1 MVTIA
6 FFNNK
11 GGVGKTTLLCNVAAF
26 YKSKGKRV
34 LVIDADPQC
43 NATTYLLSDE
53 DLAMYYSNN
62 DNNNTGT
69 IYDYINAYQQS
80 TSELP
85 KANIVHSNGFD
96 VDLILGDT
104 RLALMDDFLSSE
116 WSNYNAIARSMN
128 TISFLKRLYFENNEL
143 YDYIFVDVGP
153 SLGVLNRTVILFT
166 DCFVMPMSSDIF
178 CLRALD
184 NIKHSIVQWKQN
196 FTQLQREHKS
206 KMGKNFEFQ
215 GQELIVSPVFLG
227 YVNQQYTSRTTNGER
242 RAVKAYDD
250 ILQLMPSKCEELM
263 ADYYPSTMDKSKL
276 KLENIPNFNSLIPM
290 SQMAH
295 KPIFSLEYKDG
306 VVGAHFTKVVE
317 YKDIMKSL
325 VSNMNYNLETYGL
338 A

>member
-53 DLAMYYSNN
+53 DLANYYT
-62 DNNNTGT
+62 DNSTGT
-69 IYDYINAYQQS
+69 IYDYIFAYQQS
-80 TSELP
+80 TTELP

-116 WSNYNAIARSMN
+116 WSNFNAIARSMK
-128 TISFLKRLYFENNEL
+128 TISFLKRLYFENKDL

-184 NIKHSIVQWKQN
+184 NIKHSITQWKNN
-196 FTQLQREHKS
+196 FTQLQTEHNS
-206 KMGKNFEFQ
+206 KMGEKFQ
-215 GQELIVSPVFLG
+215 FNNQELTVSPAFLG

-242 RAVKAYDD
+242 RAVKAYDE
-250 ILQLMPSKCEELM
+250 ILKLMPSKCEDLL
-263 ADYYPSTMDKSKL
+263 ADYYPSTIEKSCL
-276 KLENIPNFNSLIPM
+276 RLANIPNFNSLIPM

-295 KPIFSLEYKDG
+295 KPIFSLSTIDG
-306 VVGAHFTKVVE
+306 VVGSHFTKVNE
-317 YKDIMKSL
+317 YYSIMESL
-325 VSNMNYNLETYGL
+325 VSNMNNNLGKYGL